1 MQNKL
6 KGIETG
12 VRYGPYNPCFRHT
25 ARGTPAANLAIDL
38 YKITGNTEQKLKSV
52 STNGDGRCDKPLL
65 EGDSFNPGKYKLIFH
80 AAQYLEE
87 KVMFCRKH
95 HFWIR

>member
-1 MQNKL
+1 MGRL
-6 KGIETG
+6 TTH
-12 VRYGPYNPCFRHT
+12 VLDT

-65 EGDSFNPGKYKLIFH
+65 RGDHLTPVNINLFFMQLHIWKKR
-80 AAQYLEE
+80 
-87 KVMFCRKH
+87 VMFCRKH
-95 HFWIR
+95 HF